1 MFTLLGLMRSEL
13 SRPDFVLST
22 IQPTETNFSSDRS
35 LLVGDVKLAM
45 STIIRSYKKS
55 GGTKLD
61 QFKAMNLYASN
72 HGTRVVLLIALARNA
87 GKGYGDAVEE
97 TLIKEMLLQMG
108 DYKNVIVVA
117 TIFDDTDIPG
127 FVFPSGS

>member
-1 MFTLLGLMRSEL
+1 MRSEL

-45 STIIRSYKKS
+45 STINRSYKKS

-61 QFKAMNLYASN
+61 QFKAMNLFARDY
-72 HGTRVVLLIALARNA
+72 GTRIVLLVALVRNA
-87 GKGYGDAVEE
+87 GKGYGAAVEKVLVE
-97 TLIKEMLLQMG
+97 EMTKQMYEYG
-108 DYKNVIVVA
+108 NVIVVA
-117 TIFDDTDIPG
+117 TVFENTDIPG
-127 FVFPSGS
+127 FTFPGSGS